1 MAEKGEYNAHCAMY
15 GYKKAEDNIHK
26 LVIHEETGK
35 IVHEI
40 FEMMASGITPLKI
53 ARLLNQRGVPAPSE

>member
-15 GYKKAEDNIHK
+15 GYKKADDNIHQ

-40 FEMMASGITPLKI
+40 FEMMASGITPLTI
-53 ARLLNQRGVPAPSE
+53 AKAD